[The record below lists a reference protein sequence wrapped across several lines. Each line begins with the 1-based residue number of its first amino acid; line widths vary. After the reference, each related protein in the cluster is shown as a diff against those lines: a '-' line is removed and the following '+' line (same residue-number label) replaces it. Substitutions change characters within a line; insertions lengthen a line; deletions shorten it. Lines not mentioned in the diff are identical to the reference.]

1 MNGSNQTVSS
11 CPTSS
16 WEEAPA
22 KTSQW
27 LESVQDWVENAV
39 DCSTNN
45 AESLMRSLPTGFA
58 GRTSLALSHPT
69 EDTTS
74 LPYSQDSQDT
84 PLPFLNVDGEPE
96 GSVSDRDGLR
106 SGVCLTLRT
115 SESHSG
121 AVACSLSQVLEPW
134 HDELLRFCLSPKA
147 ASGILRRAENR
158 GRTLPPRLVDAL
170 RHLAGG
176 GLTEIAQCLSTR
188 QRDDLDTGSFVLDN
202 AEPLQDVVGTLSPG
216 AHGSGPGTVNGQD
229 AYTGQLV
236 PVRVWAGSAQQDDV
250 AAPLLNAAGGGGRG
264 PRTSTV
270 PHG

>member
-1 MNGSNQTVSS
+1 MNDSKQTVSS

-22 KTSQW
+22 RTSQW

-39 DCSTNN
+39 DCSTNS
-45 AESLMRSLPTGFA
+45 AESLMRSLPTGFV

-84 PLPFLNVDGEPE
+84 PLPFPSVDGEPE
-96 GSVSDRDGLR
+96 GCVSGHDELR

-134 HDELLRFCLSPKA
+134 HDELLKFCLSPKA
-147 ASGILRRAENR
+147 ASGILRRAANR

-216 AHGSGPGTVNGQD
+216 AHGSGPGTVRGQD
-229 AYTGQLV
+229 A
-236 PVRVWAGSAQQDDV
+236 
-250 AAPLLNAAGGGGRG
+250 
-264 PRTSTV
+264 
-270 PHG
+270 